1 MGRVIA
7 GVLLAGA
14 VLTAA
19 LWMWSRRDRTPVAP
33 APIAATAPT
42 TVEVLNGVGV
52 DGLARSVT
60 MRLRE
65 RGLDVVFYGNAG
77 MDTLAVTQ
85 VVARRGDTVAARR
98 VQMALGVGRVVSE
111 PDSSLLLDVS
121 VLLGRDV
128 VDSVLR
134 P

>member
-7 GVLLAGA
+7 GLLLAGV

-19 LWMWSRRDRTPVAP
+19 LWIWSKRDRTPAAP
-33 APIAATAPT
+33 APSAATAPT

-85 VVARRGDTVAARR
+85 VVARRGDTAAARR
-98 VQMALGVGRVVSE
+98 VQLALGVGQVVDE
-111 PDSSLLLDVS
+111 PDSNLLLDVS